1 MGRYFIVLLFAA
13 MTLSGCRQTQPNSD
27 TVLQTETATIVSD
40 IIEKEE
46 ICIDEAGREWI
57 NPPYIP
63 TEEDYKVYSYKY
75 KAPVNGYRISGEI
88 KKHNPK
94 TDKYF
99 THTLIFTN
107 IKTDKR
113 FYINNGWWQHFPAKT
128 DIEHIDTEYT
138 PHQTDKNG
146 IVTAPDED
154 FFFADIDFD
163 GTDELIADAR
173 GSMTSQRGTGVFCKI
188 YKIIEG
194 NAIDSTEEFV
204 SKFNRLGFI
213 EQHFFTVNTNI
224 KSIMFYSDGGIN
236 NWGWDMYDYRNGDYV
251 YRHYVSLERDLQ
263 NDDSIQVSIYTNSD
277 DRVKDQNLLKR
288 FITTQEEYNKH
299 KWEY

>member
-1 MGRYFIVLLFAA
+1 MKKLYLIIVLALV
-13 MTLSGCRQTQPNSD
+13 LSACQGHRKTIKDNTANKTIPIVENE
-27 TVLQTETATIVSD
+27 VTEVAETSAD
-40 IIEKEE
+40 E
-46 ICIDEAGREWI
+46 IQ
-57 NPPYIP
+57 
-63 TEEDYKVYSYKY
+63 TEEDYKVYKYEYKGSIHGY
-75 KAPVNGYRISGEI
+75 KVCGEI

-107 IKTDKR
+107 IKTGKR
-113 FYINNGWWQHFPAKT
+113 FYINNGWWQHFPDKT

-138 PHQTDKNG
+138 PHHTDQMD
-146 IVTAPDED
+146 IVTAPYED

-173 GSMTSQRGTGVFCKI
+173 GSVTSQRGVNVFRKI

-194 NAIDSTEEFV
+194 NAIDYTEEFV
-204 SKFNRLGFI
+204 SKFDKFGCI
-213 EQHFFTVNTNI
+213 EQYFFTVNTNT

-236 NWGWDMYDYRNGDYV
+236 NWGWDMYDYRNEDYV
-251 YRHYVSLERDLQ
+251 YRNYVSIERDMQ
-263 NDDSIQVSIYTNSD
+263 NNDIIQVSIYPNSD
-277 DRVKDQNLLKR
+277 DRVKGQNLIKR
-288 FITTQEEYNKH
+288 FMTTQKEYDEH

>member
-1 MGRYFIVLLFAA
+1 MKKLHLIIVLALV
-13 MTLSGCRQTQPNSD
+13 LSACQGHRKTIKDNTANKTIPIVKNEA
-27 TVLQTETATIVSD
+27 TEVAETSAD
-40 IIEKEE
+40 E
-46 ICIDEAGREWI
+46 IQ
-57 NPPYIP
+57 

-107 IKTDKR
+107 IKTGKR
-113 FYINNGWWQHFPAKT
+113 FYINNGWWQHFPDKT

-154 FFFADIDFD
+154 FFFADLDFD
-163 GTDELIADAR
+163 GEDELITDVAPYGA
-173 GSMTSQRGTGVFCKI
+173 SQRDVGLFTDI
-188 YKIIEG
+188 YKIIDG
-194 NAIDSTEEFV
+194 NAVNYTDYFQ
-204 SKFNRLGFI
+204 SKSDIFNHI
-213 EQHFFTVNTNI
+213 EQYFFTVNTHT

-251 YRHYVSLERDLQ
+251 YRHYVSIERDMQ
-263 NDDSIQVSIYTNSD
+263 NNDIIQVSIYPNSD
-277 DRVKDQNLLKR
+277 DRVKDQNLIKR
-288 FITTQEEYNKH
+288 FVTTQEEYNKH
-299 KWEY
+299 EWEY